1 MSSIQT
7 DKYQSLDALNSTV
20 SKMANAGALLS
31 PTVSHVPSV
40 NGKVDID
47 SSGDRSN
54 ILVQDGKADVLSE
67 DKSVKSPIN
76 SSVKK
81 LDEGGFT
88 ESMADSKSF
97 VHVKS

>member
-1 MSSIQT
+1 MQT

-20 SKMANAGALLS
+20 SKTANVGALLS
-31 PTVSHVPSV
+31 PTVSHVPSM

-54 ILVQDGKADVLSE
+54 ILVQDGEADVLSE
-67 DKSVKSPIN
+67 DKSPVNLSD
-76 SSVKK
+76 KK
-81 LDEGGFT
+81 LDDGGFT
-88 ESMADSKSF
+88 ENISDSKSF